1 MLNEGTATK
10 TEGFSE
16 RFMSALENHPRCPV
30 REHGR
35 LKWFRDLLE
44 QETGVDV
51 SLQSVQKWSAGSS
64 IPRASRM
71 GDIAQALGVD
81 EVWLSMGRRKPAISK
96 SRAQRV
102 RAAAGAVLTMAGV
115 AEMSGAHVAFP
126 EDDESSNTVFLTM
139 NGMLRQ
145 VTVVAGNGDKK
156 LHFAVPTNAAGNK
169 VIGVTV
175 AGLQVRLF
183 DLTNENRSAEGEI
196 VREDRKLEELHGVEE
211 VFA

>member
-1 MLNEGTATK
+1 MLNQGTATK

-16 RFMSALENHPRCPV
+16 RFMQALENHPRCPV

-51 SLQSVQKWSAGSS
+51 SLQSVQKWSVGASV
-64 IPRASRM
+64 PRANRM
-71 GDIAQALGVD
+71 NDIAQALGVD
-81 EVWLSMGRRKPAISK
+81 EVWLTMGRRKPSISK
-96 SRAQRV
+96 TRAQRV

-139 NGMLRQ
+139 SGMLRQ
-145 VTVVAGNGDKK
+145 VTVVAGDGEKK
-156 LHFAVPTNAAGNK
+156 LRFAIPTNASGAK
-169 VIGVTV
+169 IIGVAV
-175 AGLQVRLF
+175 NGLQVRLF
-183 DLTNENRSAEGEI
+183 DLTNEKRSAEGE
-196 VREDRKLEELHGVEE
+196 VFEEDRKLEELHGVEE